1 MLCPPAIVYL
11 FITGVGLGWSLIQ
24 GNVKSMLWPTIF
36 VLLWTMLLNY
46 VCKSSQTLAWILL
59 FSPLILFIIG
69 MAIFLSTK
77 SKS

>member
-1 MLCPPAIVYL
+1 MLCPPAIIYL
-11 FITGVGLGWSLIQ
+11 AITGVGLVWSAYT
-24 GNVKSMLWPTIF
+24 GNVTSMIWPTIF

-46 VCKSSQTLAWILL
+46 VCKSSQTLAWVIL